1 MDKFQELVDELIDS
15 SQEVQ
20 KLIGEPGDFV
30 GAVQRRD
37 KAMLDMYAYHAALQ
51 REIRLLKRIV
61 ENQ

>member
-1 MDKFQELVDELIDS
+1 MNKFQELVNELIDS

-30 GAVQRRD
+30 GAIQRRN
-37 KAMLDMYAYHAALQ
+37 KAMIDMYAYHADLQ
-51 REIRLLKRIV
+51 REIRLLKKIV